1 MGGRIGWAGR
11 QMESRCGGR
20 GRRLGCSPVRHSG
33 DSVISLIEIRN
44 KWEGAGVQGSR
55 EMNSVWDFR
64 GRCTWSAPHRDLKS
78 RGEFQFGDKNLKIA
92 CGGL

>member
-1 MGGRIGWAGR
+1 
-11 QMESRCGGR
+11 MESGCGGR

-55 EMNSVWDFR
+55 EFSLGF
-64 GRCTWSAPHRDLKS
+64 P
-78 RGEFQFGDKNLKIA
+78 GEMHTVSSTKA
-92 CGGL
+92 